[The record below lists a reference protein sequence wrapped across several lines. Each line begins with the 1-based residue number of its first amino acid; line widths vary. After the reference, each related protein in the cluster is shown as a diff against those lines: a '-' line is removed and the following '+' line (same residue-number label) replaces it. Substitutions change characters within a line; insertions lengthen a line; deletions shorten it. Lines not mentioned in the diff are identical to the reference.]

1 MKLIHLSDLHL
12 GKRLNDFSLI
22 EDQKYILKIIINT
35 IDLEKPDAILIAGDV
50 YDKSVPSTEAVEL
63 FDDFL
68 TSIAKRD
75 IKCFIISGNHDS
87 AERIAFGGRLM
98 SASGIY
104 LSPVYSGSVEPVYM
118 DDDYGTVAIY
128 MLPFVK
134 PVNVRRFFPQA
145 EIATYDD
152 AVGTAVNAM
161 ELNPDNRNV
170 ILSHQFVTGA
180 LRSDSEEISVGGSDN
195 ISADIFDKFDYV
207 ALGHIHRPQ
216 KVGRDAVRYSGTPL
230 KYSFSEANHTKSLT
244 VVELK
249 EKGTVTISEIPLKPM
264 RDMAELK
271 GSFERIM
278 SPETYEGT
286 TLRED
291 FLHITLT
298 DDEEVI
304 DAIGKLRTIYKNVLR
319 LDYDNKR
326 TRSYSA
332 ISSVENAENKSPMDF
347 FAELYE
353 LQNNMPMN
361 EEETQFITSLIEKIG
376 EGEVLS

>member
-118 DDDYGTVAIY
+118 DDDFGTVAIY

-216 KVGRDAVRYSGTPL
+216 KVGRAAVRYSGTPL

-291 FLHITLT
+291 FVHITLT